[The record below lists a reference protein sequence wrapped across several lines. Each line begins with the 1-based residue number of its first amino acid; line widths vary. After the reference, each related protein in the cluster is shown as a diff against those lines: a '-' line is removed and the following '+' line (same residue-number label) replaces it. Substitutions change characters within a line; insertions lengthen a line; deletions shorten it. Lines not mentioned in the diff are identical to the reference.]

1 MKPSAEK
8 SEAQSKTNTSL
19 REQSTV
25 SHIQSQEQI
34 VPLAAAVNHNSEVG
48 DGGSAVAHPEGMNLE
63 VDSNT
68 DLPQEY
74 FLFIQQE
81 NQSMKEEIEEIT
93 ASFRSDAI
101 EHR

>member
-1 MKPSAEK
+1 MPLAPSQLNQI
-8 SEAQSKTNTSL
+8 SDL
-19 REQSTV
+19 GDEQKSTV
-25 SHIQSQEQI
+25 AIE
-34 VPLAAAVNHNSEVG
+34 AV
-48 DGGSAVAHPEGMNLE
+48 NLE

-93 ASFRSDAI
+93 ASFRSDAL
-101 EHR
+101 EHRQEKESWLAELADLEAELA